1 MTLEEVK
8 TFIRVDFNDDDELI
22 KLIIEVAQDYVS
34 NGFSE
39 YDETNPSHKILM
51 LKAVKTLYDK
61 RDEINDNITSSIK
74 LQQMLY
80 EEVI

>member
-51 LKAVKTLYDK
+51 LKAVKTLYDN